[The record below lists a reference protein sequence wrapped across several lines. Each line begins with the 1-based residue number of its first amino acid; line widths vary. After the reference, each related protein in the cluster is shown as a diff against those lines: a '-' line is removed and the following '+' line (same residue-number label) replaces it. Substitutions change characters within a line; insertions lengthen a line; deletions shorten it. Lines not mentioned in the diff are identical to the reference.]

1 MKKLFPILGIVCGI
15 VCCILGIVLMD
26 ASVGVYADSASF
38 GGDFYTYSVK
48 ATAAA
53 ANNVRHLAEAV
64 VDGFG
69 YLLLAIGLTDICLFG
84 CKLTKASAPKA
95 APAMPQTSYCF
106 CARNTV
112 IVWWVSA
119 SSAMDS
125 TSSRSPGVRKRPRS
139 ALPKFRTGWVAA
151 HFSSGRTSAMPSDKS
166 AARP

>member
-64 VDGFG
+64 IDGFS

-84 CKLTKASAPKA
+84 CKLTKTFAPKT
-95 APAMPQTSYCF
+95 APAMPAPYAPVAPT
-106 CARNTV
+106 AP
-112 IVWWVSA
+112 SA
-119 SSAMDS
+119 PAAPYAPFVPTAPVAPVAPAENQPTDQSFNL
-125 TSSRSPGVRKRPRS
+125 SP
-139 ALPKFRTGWVAA
+139 
-151 HFSSGRTSAMPSDKS
+151 
-166 AARP
+166 

>member
-26 ASVGVYADSASF
+26 ASAGVYADSASF

-64 VDGFG
+64 IDGFS

-95 APAMPQTSYCF
+95 APAMPAPY
-106 CARNTV
+106 A
-112 IVWWVSA
+112 
-119 SSAMDS
+119 
-125 TSSRSPGVRKRPRS
+125 P
-139 ALPKFRTGWVAA
+139 VAPTA
-151 HFSSGRTSAMPSDKS
+151 TFAPTAPFAPAEP
-166 AARP
+166 AAPFAPAAPVAPVAPAENQPADTL